1 MNRLVSQLTPK
12 LIKMHKMKNITLF
25 LLLLFG
31 LTSPV
36 IAQHYSNSPKNLPTY
51 HPSGESADTVKLID
65 VREKLV
71 KLALQNPTY
80 EVVDRQVNKS
90 LYELKKA
97 KGSWLSPLM
106 ATGNVNEFSINQD
119 PNVPNFYPRYNFSV
133 TVPLD
138 LFSAKRNDVRIAREN
153 VLIAEAEKNQRYR
166 QIRSEVL
173 TAYEDYLMYK
183 EMLDIQ
189 ARLTQDQ
196 QTTLKTRE
204 KDFED
209 GLINAEEY
217 NKYYA
222 TYSEQKGKLVEAVRN
237 LNASKIALEAMI
249 GIPLEQ
255 ALATK

>member
-1 MNRLVSQLTPK
+1 
-12 LIKMHKMKNITLF
+12 MKRTTLF
-25 LLLLFG
+25 LLLLFV

-36 IAQHYSNSPKNLPTY
+36 IAQHYSNSPKNPPTY
-51 HPSGESADTVKLID
+51 RPSGESKDTVRLTD

-71 KLALQNPTY
+71 QLALQNPTY

-90 LYELKKA
+90 LFELKKA

-138 LFSAKRNDVRIAREN
+138 LFSVKKNDVKIAREN

-166 QIRSEVL
+166 QIRAEVL

-237 LNASKIALEAMI
+237 LNTAKIALESMI

-255 ALATK
+255 ALGTK

>member
-1 MNRLVSQLTPK
+1 MNRLISQTTPK
-12 LIKMHKMKNITLF
+12 LIKMHKMKRITFFLF
-25 LLLLFG
+25 LLFV

-36 IAQHYSNSPKNLPTY
+36 IAQHYSNNPKNPPAY
-51 HPSGESADTVKLID
+51 RPSAESMDTVKLVDI
-65 VREKLV
+65 REKLI

-90 LYELKKA
+90 LYALQKA

-106 ATGNVNEFSINQD
+106 ATGNINEFSINQD

-138 LFSAKRNDVRIAREN
+138 LFSAKKNDVRIAREN

-166 QIRSEVL
+166 MIRAEVL
-173 TAYEDYLMYK
+173 TAYEDYLMFK

-222 TYSEQKGKLVEAVRN
+222 TYSEQKSKMAEAVRN

-255 ALATK
+255 ALSSK